1 MSTLTDTTRIYIP
14 HGVGTMTATPGSI
27 LSVNLLTVATAVSII
42 LAGAATL
49 YVLRWVIAHSKGHSV
64 REAAQSMTGALRTQL
79 APVVVLLCAMAA
91 ALSAAVLY
99 HRIEVTNAVA
109 MQAQRQEVA
118 AQVTLYF
125 RDVGVDQDAVCANPD
140 FGGTLACGGIDDAH
154 GIDVGRGGSVDLYKV
169 DRFGRTVAVD
179 ATSTRP

>member
-1 MSTLTDTTRIYIP
+1 MNTPADTTRIYIP

-27 LSVNLLTVATAVSII
+27 LSVNVLTVATAACII
-42 LAGAATL
+42 LAGVATL
-49 YVLRWVIAHSKGHSV
+49 YVLRWVVAHSKGRSV
-64 REAAQSMTGALRTQL
+64 REAAHSMAGALRTQF

-140 FGGTLACGGIDDAH
+140 FEGTLACGGIDDAY
-154 GIDVGRGGSVDLYKV
+154 GIDAGRAGIIDLHKV